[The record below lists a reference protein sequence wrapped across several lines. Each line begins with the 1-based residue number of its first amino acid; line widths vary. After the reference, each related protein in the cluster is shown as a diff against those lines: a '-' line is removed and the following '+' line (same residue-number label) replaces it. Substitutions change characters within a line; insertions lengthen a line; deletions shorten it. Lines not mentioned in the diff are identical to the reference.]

1 MKKFTSKIIDPIG
14 LHARPASKI
23 VQSISSVDDD
33 VQIVS
38 ESGKSA
44 NLKSIIA
51 IMSLGIKNG
60 EQITIEVSGSN
71 EDETISKIKKIMTA
85 EKLI

>member
-38 ESGKSA
+38 EFGKSA